1 MLARF
6 RKGSMVNA
14 AMQSS
19 GGQACAGFG
28 PLIGMVHIGA
38 LPGTPF
44 SRQSL
49 AEIEAAAVRD
59 ANILA
64 DTGFDGVIIENMH
77 DRPYVHGTK
86 PPEIVAGMTRMVLA
100 VKRALDARRPGMAL
114 GVQVL
119 SGGNIEAVA
128 IAHAAG
134 AQFIRCENF
143 VFAHVADEGLL
154 AQAEAGE
161 LLRYRRRIGAES
173 VKVLCDLKKKH
184 ASHAITADVSIAEA
198 AEAARFFG
206 ADGVIVTGTATGRP
220 TAVADVEA
228 VARVTDL
235 PVLVGSGVTPESAA
249 SLLAHADALI
259 VGSFIK
265 RHGEWEN
272 PVDEA
277 RCVAMAQAVRAA
289 RAVRG

>member
-1 MLARF
+1 VDYIF
-6 RKGSMVNA
+6 RWMG
-14 AMQSS
+14 MQ
-19 GGQACAGFG
+19 F
-28 PLIGMVHIGA
+28 I
-38 LPGTPF
+38 PGYREAPF
-44 SRQSL
+44 SRQGL

-59 ANILA
+59 ATVLV
-64 DTGFDGVIIENMH
+64 DSGFDGVIVENMH
-77 DRPYVHGTK
+77 DRPYVQGVK

-100 VKRALDARRPGMAL
+100 VRRALDARRPGMAL

-119 SGGNIEAVA
+119 SGGNMEAIA

-154 AQAEAGE
+154 ARAEAGE
-161 LLRYRRRIGAES
+161 LLRYRRRIGAEG

-206 ADGVIVTGTATGRP
+206 ADGVIVTGTATGKP
-220 TAVADVEA
+220 TSIADVEA

-249 SLLAHADALI
+249 SLLEHADALI

-265 RHGEWEN
+265 QHGEWEN
-272 PVDEA
+272 SVDEA

-289 RAVRG
+289 RAARG